1 MENQTSAGNPAEN
14 DFLNQLTV
22 IIGDNL
28 SDENFGVSE
37 LASEV
42 NMSRSNLL
50 RKINKLTK
58 LSASQFIRQERL
70 KKGMELLRQTSMNVS
85 EVSYKVG
92 FGSTSYFIKC
102 FREYYGYPP
111 GEVGKREHHEP
122 VSSAVVEKR
131 KSLLVPALA
140 MGTLLVIGAL
150 VFWFLYRPQ
159 APEAAQA
166 PLDKSIAV
174 LPFKNESNDSTN
186 VYLINGLMESTLT
199 NLQKM
204 RDVRV
209 ISRTS
214 SEKYRNTSKSIPE
227 MAKELN
233 VSYFVEG
240 SGQKIG
246 DKILLNIQ
254 LIEAATDRHL
264 WAKQYRREAKDIFEL
279 QEEVAKNIAEEIQVF
294 ITPEEQE
301 RIGKRPTESLAAY
314 DFYLKGTE
322 LFYQSTG
329 ESLRASIPY
338 YKNAIDIDDQFA
350 LAYADLTMVYFYLDI
365 YRSDKQYIEEISQ
378 ASEKAFVT
386 DPTLAESLVAKALAY
401 IYEGKNEQAVPY
413 LEKALDYNPNSGVV
427 LHFLSEYYFSRQPN
441 TGKYLEYALMKAR
454 VDIAA
459 DSATQSYNYLQIS
472 NALVQAGFVDEALFY
487 IDKSIAYEPGNAI
500 ARMVK
505 VFTQLAKTR
514 SFVKAKDFLLKELES
529 DPNNMMFLQE
539 LGNTCFVLRDYENS
553 YRYYKKFVNLKDS
566 LHLDL
571 YAHANLKIGAVYEKM
586 GFTEEAR
593 KFISR
598 YKQYADND
606 PTIYMHVN
614 QAAYFAYLKDW
625 PKAIEEVT
633 LFSKQDN
640 FYIWVLLLDMDPMF
654 EPIKDWPEFQKA
666 FGEVTAKFWRDH
678 EEIKASLAGKGLLPM
693 KL

>member
-1 MENQTSAGNPAEN
+1 MENQSPTGLTEGN
-14 DFLNQLTV
+14 DFLTQLTV

-50 RKINKLTK
+50 RKISKLTR

-111 GEVGKREHHEP
+111 GEVGKRDHHEP
-122 VSSAVVEKR
+122 LSAAVPEKG
-131 KSLLVPALA
+131 KSLKIPLLAVAAFLVVGATVWWFFYPPKASEPAQPA
-140 MGTLLVIGAL
+140 
-150 VFWFLYRPQ
+150 
-159 APEAAQA
+159 
-166 PLDKSIAV
+166 LDKSIAV

-294 ITPEEQE
+294 ITPEEEE

-329 ESLRASIPY
+329 ESLKASIPY

-365 YRSDKQYIEEISQ
+365 YRSDKLYSEEISQ
-378 ASEKAFVT
+378 SSERAFAL

-401 IYEGKNEQAVPY
+401 IYEEKNEQAVPY
-413 LEKALDYNPNSGVV
+413 LEKALEYNPNSGVV
-427 LHFLSEYYFSRQPN
+427 LHFLSEYYFSRQPD

-459 DSATQSYNYLQIS
+459 DSTTQSYNYLQIS
-472 NALVQAGFVDEALFY
+472 NALVQAGFVEEALFY
-487 IDKSIAYEPGNAI
+487 IDNALAYEPDNTI
-500 ARMVK
+500 AKMVK
-505 VFTQLAKTR
+505 VFTRLAKTR
-514 SFVKAKDFLLKELES
+514 SFAGAKDFLMKELES
-529 DPNNMMFLQE
+529 DPNNVMFLQE

-553 YRYYKKFVNLKDS
+553 YRYYSKFIHLKDS

-571 YAHANLKIGAVYEKM
+571 YTHANLKIGAVYEKM
-586 GFTEEAR
+586 GFSDEAR
-593 KFISR
+593 QFISR
-598 YKQYADND
+598 FKRYADDD

-640 FYIWVLLLDMDPMF
+640 FYIWVLMLDMDPMF
-654 EPIKDWPEFQKA
+654 EPIKDRPEFQKA
-666 FGEVTAKFWRDH
+666 FGAVKAKFWKDH
-678 EEIKASLAGKGLLPM
+678 EEIKASLEEKGLLPIT
-693 KL
+693 L

>member
-1 MENQTSAGNPAEN
+1 MENQSPTGLTEGN
-14 DFLNQLTV
+14 DFLTQLTV

-50 RKINKLTK
+50 RKISKLTK

-122 VSSAVVEKR
+122 VSSTVAEKR
-131 KSLLVPALA
+131 KSFLVPALA
-140 MGTLLVIGAL
+140 VGTLVVIGAL
-150 VFWFLYRPQ
+150 AFWFFYRPQ
-159 APEAAQA
+159 TPEAAQA

-246 DKILLNIQ
+246 EKILLNIQ

-294 ITPEEQE
+294 ITPEEEE

-329 ESLRASIPY
+329 ESLKASIPY
-338 YKNAIDIDDQFA
+338 YKNAVDIDDQFA
-350 LAYADLTMVYFYLDI
+350 LAYADMTMVYFYLDI
-365 YRSDKQYIEEISQ
+365 YRSDKLYSEEISQ
-378 ASEKAFVT
+378 SSEKAFAL
-386 DPTLAESLVAKALAY
+386 DPTLPESLVAKSLAY
-401 IYEGKNEQAVPY
+401 IYEEKNEQAVPY
-413 LEKALDYNPNSGVV
+413 LEKALEYNPNSGVV
-427 LHFLSEYYFSRQPN
+427 LHFLSEYYFSRRPD

-454 VDIAA
+454 VDVAA
-459 DSATQSYNYLQIS
+459 DSSTQSYNYLQIS

-487 IDKSIAYEPGNAI
+487 IDKSIAYEPGNTI

-514 SFVKAKDFLLKELES
+514 SFAKAKDFLLKELEN
-529 DPNNMMFLQE
+529 DPNNIMFLQE
-539 LGNTCFVLRDYENS
+539 LGNTCFVLMDYENS
-553 YRYYKKFVNLKDS
+553 YRYYKKFVTLKDS

-586 GFTEEAR
+586 GFNEEAGQ
-593 KFISR
+593 FISR

-625 PKAIEEVT
+625 PKVIEEMT

-640 FYIWVLLLDMDPMF
+640 FYIWVLMLDMDPMF
-654 EPIKDWPEFQKA
+654 EPIKDRPEFQKA
-666 FGEVTAKFWRDH
+666 FGEVRAKFWKDH
-678 EEIKASLAGKGLLPM
+678 EEIKAHLEEKGLLPM